1 MANHFDPVDPTVQAN
16 TTPALAGPTVPPAGH
31 IGIAEA
37 SRVLGISREGV
48 RQRIRRGQLS
58 ANKVDGQWWIVPPE
72 PDFTPTGTPNGL
84 GPNQSRV
91 HPDTEPNRTPYRVLT
106 TQLEADNRFL
116 RQECERLHE
125 LLRAEQDT
133 RRREVQ
139 ELHVLLQRAQAQIP
153 MPTAA
158 ARQPDDSEEQPSA
171 QEPRRRR
178 WWWPFGAV
186 P

>member
-1 MANHFDPVDPTVQAN
+1 MANHFDSVDPTVQAN
-16 TTPALAGPTVPPAGH
+16 APPTLADPTALSAGH

-48 RQRIRRGQLS
+48 RQRIRRGQL
-58 ANKVDGQWWIVPPE
+58 AATKVDGQWWIVLPE
-72 PDFTPTGTPNGL
+72 HDVAPIGTPNGL

-153 MPTAA
+153 MPAAA
-158 ARQPDDSEEQPSA
+158 ARLPEDNDEQPPA

-178 WWWPFGAV
+178 WWWPFGAL